1 MIIEIKNNIN
11 MKRIIVLITLCA
23 TLGYAKAQV
32 CGCTDPHAN
41 NYNPQATVND
51 GSCTYVSTTVSP
63 YYSNNLPTRINGT
76 SGLIYFDG
84 KLYTHNDH
92 TDKKLYQIDTA
103 DGHILDSIVLTGI
116 AHQDVE
122 DCDQDSLYIY
132 LGDHGNNN
140 SGIRQNLH
148 ILRISK
154 ASLLTGTPQI
164 DTIWF
169 SYPDQT
175 DFSTSSSNGTDF
187 DCEAFI
193 ATEDSLY
200 LFTKQWVSEGS
211 VIYALPKTPGTYSAR
226 RVSSWNV
233 GGLITGATY
242 NPRKKQV
249 VLCGYSSLLQPFV
262 VLLYDYTGNDFFSG
276 NKRKMSLGLS
286 FHQVEGIALG
296 DDYHYYLTNE
306 YISRSII
313 SINAKYHKLDLTDYL
328 YVSDSTPD
336 TSTVALHRVG
346 EGSEII
352 VYPNPAREKITVEG
366 LPQGQVECT
375 LTDTKG
381 RVALRKSLFSDG
393 RVVIP
398 INRRTRGTYMLKVV
412 TPKGKEFVKKV
423 IVR

>member
-1 MIIEIKNNIN
+1 
-11 MKRIIVLITLCA
+11 MKRIIVFITLCA

-32 CGCTDPHAN
+32 CGCTDPRAN

-51 GSCTYVSTTVSP
+51 GSCTYASTTVSP
-63 YYSNNLPTRINGT
+63 YYSNNLPTSLNGT

-92 TDKKLYQIDTA
+92 TDKKLYQIDTT

-140 SGIRQNLH
+140 SGNRQNLH

-154 ASLLTGTPQI
+154 ASLFSGTPVI

-169 SYPDQT
+169 SYADQT
-175 DFSTSSSNGTDF
+175 DFSATSSNGTDF

-200 LFTKQWVSEGS
+200 LFTKQWVSEGTALYS
-211 VIYALPKTPGTYSAR
+211 LPKAPGTYSAR
-226 RVSSWNV
+226 RISSWNV
-233 GGLITGATY
+233 NGLVTGATY

-249 VLCGYSSLLQPFV
+249 VLCGYSSLLQPFI
-262 VLLYDYTGNDFFSG
+262 VLLYDYAGNDFFSG

-286 FHQVEGIALG
+286 FHQVEGIAVG
-296 DDYHYYLTNE
+296 YDYKYYLTNE
-306 YISRSII
+306 YITKLGVTV
-313 SINAKYHKLDLTDYL
+313 NAKFHKLDLTDYL
-328 YVSDSTPD
+328 YVSDSIPD
-336 TSTVALHRVG
+336 TSTVALHSVVG
-346 EGSEII
+346 DGSEIM
-352 VYPNPAREKITVEG
+352 VYPNPAKEKITVEG

-375 LTDTKG
+375 LTNAKG
-381 RVALRKSLFSDG
+381 NVVMRKTLYSNG
-393 RVVIP
+393 KIVIP
-398 INRRTRGTYMLKVV
+398 INSRTRGTHTLKIV
-412 TPKGKEFVKKV
+412 TQTGKEFGKKV
-423 IVR
+423 VVR

>member
-1 MIIEIKNNIN
+1 

-32 CGCTDPHAN
+32 CGCTDPRAN

-51 GSCTYVSTTVSP
+51 GSCTYASTTASP

-92 TDKKLYQIDTA
+92 GDKKIFQIDTT

-249 VLCGYSSLLQPFV
+249 VLCGYSSILMPFV

-286 FHQVEGIALG
+286 LHQVEGIALG
-296 DDYHYYLTNE
+296 DDYKYYLTNE
-306 YISRSII
+306 YFSRSII
-313 SINAKYHKLDLTDYL
+313 TTNAKFHKLDLTDYL
-328 YVSDSTPD
+328 YVADTVPD
-336 TSTVALHRVG
+336 TVTPPDTTTSLHPV
-346 EGSEII
+346 EGLSDIV

-398 INRRTRGTYMLKVV
+398 INRRTRGTYTLKVV

>member
-1 MIIEIKNNIN
+1 
-11 MKRIIVLITLCA
+11 MKRLIIVLTLCFSA
-23 TLGYAKAQV
+23 YSLKAQV
-32 CGCTDPHAN
+32 CGCTDPRAN

-51 GSCTYVSTTVSP
+51 GSCTYASTTVQP
-63 YYSNNLPTRINGT
+63 YYSNQLPTRLNGT
-76 SGLIYFDG
+76 SGLMFFNG

-92 TDKKLYQIDTA
+92 SDKKIFQIDTA
-103 DGHILDSIVLTGI
+103 DGHILDSIPFSGI

-122 DCDQDSLYIY
+122 DCDEDSLYIY

-140 SGIRQNLH
+140 SGIRRNLH
-148 ILRISK
+148 ILRIAK
-154 ASLLTGTPQI
+154 ASLQTASPQI

-169 SYPDQT
+169 SYPEQT
-175 DFSTSSSNGTDF
+175 DFSTSTSNGTDF

-249 VLCGYSSLLQPFV
+249 VLCGYSSILMPFV

-286 FHQVEGIALG
+286 LHQVEGIALG
-296 DDYHYYLTNE
+296 DDYKYYLTNE
-306 YISRSII
+306 YFSRSII
-313 SINAKYHKLDLTDYL
+313 TTNAKFHKLDLTDYL
-328 YVSDSTPD
+328 YVADTVPD
-336 TSTVALHRVG
+336 TVTPPDTTTSLHPV
-346 EGSEII
+346 EGLSDIV
-352 VYPNPAREKITVEG
+352 VYPNPAKEKITVEG
-366 LPQGQVECT
+366 LPQGHVLCLLYDAEG
-375 LTDTKG
+375 K
-381 RVALRKSLFSDG
+381 VAMRKELLSEGSATI
-393 RVVIP
+393 VVDKKL
-398 INRRTRGTYMLKVV
+398 RGTYTLKIVLPDGRDVV
-412 TPKGKEFVKKV
+412 RTMIFK
-423 IVR
+423 

>member
-1 MIIEIKNNIN
+1 
-11 MKRIIVLITLCA
+11 MKRIILLAIFCI
-23 TLGYAKAQV
+23 TLGYAKSQV
-32 CGCTDPHAN
+32 CGCTDPRAN

-51 GSCTYVSTTVSP
+51 GSCTYASTTASP
-63 YYSNNLPTRINGT
+63 YYSNSLPTRLNGT
-76 SGLIYFDG
+76 SGLMFFDG

-92 TDKKLYQIDTA
+92 GDKKIFQIDTT
-103 DGHILDSIVLTGI
+103 DGHILDSIAFSGI
-116 AHQDVE
+116 AHQDIE

-140 SGIRQNLH
+140 SGIRRNLH
-148 ILRISK
+148 ILRIAK
-154 ASLLTGTPQI
+154 ASLLSGRPQI

-169 SYPDQT
+169 SYPEQT
-175 DFSTSSSNGTDF
+175 DFSTSSANGTDF

-193 ATEDSLY
+193 AAEDSLY
-200 LFTKQWVSEGS
+200 LFTKQWVSEGTAL
-211 VIYALPKTPGTYSAR
+211 YALPKTPGTYSAR
-226 RVSSWNV
+226 LVSTWNV
-233 GGLITGATY
+233 GGLVTGATY
-242 NPRKKQV
+242 NPRKRQV

-262 VLLYDYTGNDFFSG
+262 VLLYDYAGNDFFSG
-276 NKRKMSLGLS
+276 NKRKMSLGLA
-286 FHQVEGIALG
+286 FHQVEGIAVG

-328 YVSDSTPD
+328 YVADTVPD
-336 TSTVALHRVG
+336 TVTPPDTTSSLHPV
-346 EGSEII
+346 EKLTDIV

-381 RVALRKSLFSDG
+381 RVALRKNLHSDG

-398 INRRTRGTYMLKVV
+398 INRRTRGTYTM
-412 TPKGKEFVKKV
+412 TIIPRNGREIVKKL

>member
-1 MIIEIKNNIN
+1 
-11 MKRIIVLITLCA
+11 MKRIILLLTLC
-23 TLGYAKAQV
+23 TIMGYTKAQV
-32 CGCTDPHAN
+32 CGCTDPRAN

-51 GSCTYVSTTVSP
+51 GSCTYASTTASP

-76 SGLIYFDG
+76 SGLIFFDG

-92 TDKKLYQIDTA
+92 SDKKLYQIDTA
-103 DGHILDSIVLTGI
+103 DGHIVDSIVFTGI

-140 SGIRQNLH
+140 SGIRTNLH

-154 ASLLTGTPQI
+154 ASLLTGNPQI

-169 SYPDQT
+169 SYPEQT
-175 DFSTSSSNGTDF
+175 DFSSSSSNGTDF

-200 LFTKQWVSEGS
+200 LFTKQWNSQGTALYS
-211 VIYALPKTPGTYSAR
+211 LPKTPGTYSAR
-226 RVSSWNV
+226 RISSWNV
-233 GGLITGATY
+233 NGLVTGATY

-262 VLLYDYTGNDFFSG
+262 VLLYDYAGNDFFSG
-276 NKRKMSLGLS
+276 NKRKMSLGLA
-286 FHQVEGIALG
+286 FHQVEGIAVG
-296 DDYHYYLTNE
+296 DDYKYYLTNE
-306 YISRSII
+306 YITKYGAT
-313 SINAKYHKLDLTDYL
+313 INAKFHKLDLTDYL

-336 TSTVALHRVG
+336 TSTVALHSVVG
-346 EGSEII
+346 DGSEIM
-352 VYPNPAREKITVEG
+352 VYPNPAKEKITVEG

-375 LTDTKG
+375 LTNAKG
-381 RVALRKSLFSDG
+381 SVVMRRILYSDG
-393 RVVIP
+393 KIVMP
-398 INRRTRGTYMLKVV
+398 INRKTRGTHTLKIILP
-412 TPKGKEFVKKV
+412 TGKEFLKKL
-423 IVR
+423 ILN

>member
-1 MIIEIKNNIN
+1 
-11 MKRIIVLITLCA
+11 MKRTILLLTLC
-23 TLGYAKAQV
+23 TITGYTKAQV
-32 CGCTDPHAN
+32 CGCTDPRAN

-51 GSCTYVSTTVSP
+51 GSCTYASTTASP
-63 YYSNNLPTRINGT
+63 YYSNNLSTRLNGT

-92 TDKKLYQIDTA
+92 SDKKLYQIDTA
-103 DGHILDSIVLTGI
+103 DGHIVDSIVFTGI

-140 SGIRQNLH
+140 SGIRTNLH

-154 ASLLTGTPQI
+154 ASLLTGNPQI

-169 SYPDQT
+169 SYPEQT

-200 LFTKQWVSEGS
+200 LFTKQWNSQGTALYS
-211 VIYALPKTPGTYSAR
+211 LPKTPGTYSAR
-226 RVSSWNV
+226 RISSWNV
-233 GGLITGATY
+233 NGLVTGATY

-262 VLLYDYTGNDFFSG
+262 VLLYDYAGNDFFSG

-286 FHQVEGIALG
+286 FHQVEGIALYH
-296 DDYHYYLTNE
+296 DYTYFLSNE
-306 YISRSII
+306 YFSRSII
-313 SINAKYHKLDLTDYL
+313 TTDAKFHKLDLTDYL

-336 TSTVALHRVG
+336 TTQVG
-346 EGSEII
+346 IIAVEQGSSDIV
-352 VYPNPAREKITVEG
+352 VYPNPAKEKITVEG
-366 LPQGQVECT
+366 LLQGQVECT
-375 LTDTKG
+375 LTNAKG
-381 RVALRKSLFSDG
+381 IVVMRKTLYSNG
-393 RVVIP
+393 KIVIP
-398 INRRTRGTYMLKVV
+398 IHRRTRGTHTLKIVA
-412 TPKGKEFVKKV
+412 KNGKEFVKKV
-423 IVR
+423 VVR

>member
-1 MIIEIKNNIN
+1 M
-11 MKRIIVLITLCA
+11 
-23 TLGYAKAQV
+23 GYTKAQV
-32 CGCTDPHAN
+32 CGCTDPRAN

-51 GSCTYVSTTVSP
+51 GSCTYASTTASP

-92 TDKKLYQIDTA
+92 SDKKLYQIDTA
-103 DGHILDSIVLTGI
+103 DVHIVDSIVFTGI

-140 SGIRQNLH
+140 TGIRTNLH

-154 ASLLTGTPQI
+154 ASLLTGNPQI

-169 SYPDQT
+169 SYPEQT

-200 LFTKQWVSEGS
+200 LFTKQWVSEGTALYS
-211 VIYALPKTPGTYSAR
+211 LPKTPGTYSAR
-226 RVSSWNV
+226 RISSWNV
-233 GGLITGATY
+233 NGLVTGATY

-262 VLLYDYTGNDFFSG
+262 VLLYDYAGNDFFSG

-286 FHQVEGIALG
+286 FHQVEGIALYH
-296 DDYHYYLTNE
+296 DYTYFLSNE
-306 YISRSII
+306 YFSRSILTTD
-313 SINAKYHKLDLTDYL
+313 AKFHKLDLTDYL

-336 TSTVALHRVG
+336 TTQVG
-346 EGSEII
+346 IIAVGQGSGDIV
-352 VYPNPAREKITVEG
+352 VYPNPAKEKITVEG

-375 LTDTKG
+375 LTNAKG
-381 RVALRKSLFSDG
+381 SVVMRRIIYSDG
-393 RVVIP
+393 KIVMP
-398 INRRTRGTYMLKVV
+398 INRNPRGTHTLKIV
-412 TPKGKEFVKKV
+412 TQNGKEFVKKV
-423 IVR
+423 VVR

>member
-1 MIIEIKNNIN
+1 MKIIILLAIFC
-11 MKRIIVLITLCA
+11 I
-23 TLGYAKAQV
+23 TLGYAKSQV
-32 CGCTDPHAN
+32 CGCTDPRAN

-51 GSCTYVSTTVSP
+51 GSCTYASTTASP
-63 YYSNNLPTRINGT
+63 YYSNSLPTRLNGT
-76 SGLIYFDG
+76 SGLMFFDG

-92 TDKKLYQIDTA
+92 GDKKIFQIDTT
-103 DGHILDSIVLTGI
+103 DGHILDSIAFSGI
-116 AHQDVE
+116 AHQDIE

-140 SGIRQNLH
+140 SGIRRNLH
-148 ILRISK
+148 ILRIAK
-154 ASLLTGTPQI
+154 ASLLSGRPQI

-169 SYPDQT
+169 SYPEQT
-175 DFSTSSSNGTDF
+175 DFSTSSANGTDF

-193 ATEDSLY
+193 AAEDSLY
-200 LFTKQWVSEGS
+200 LFTKQWVSEGTAL
-211 VIYALPKTPGTYSAR
+211 YALPKTPGTYSAR
-226 RVSSWNV
+226 LVSTWNV
-233 GGLITGATY
+233 GGLVTGATY
-242 NPRKKQV
+242 NPRKRQV

-262 VLLYDYTGNDFFSG
+262 VLLYDYAGNDFFSG
-276 NKRKMSLGLS
+276 NKRKMSLGLA
-286 FHQVEGIALG
+286 FHQVEGIAVG

-328 YVSDSTPD
+328 YVADTVPD
-336 TSTVALHRVG
+336 TVTPPDTTSSLHPV
-346 EGSEII
+346 EKLTDIV

-381 RVALRKSLFSDG
+381 RVALRKNIHSDG

-398 INRRTRGTYMLKVV
+398 INRRTRGTYTM
-412 TPKGKEFVKKV
+412 TIIPRNGREIVKKL

>member
-1 MIIEIKNNIN
+1 M
-11 MKRIIVLITLCA
+11 
-23 TLGYAKAQV
+23 GYTKAQV
-32 CGCTDPHAN
+32 CGCTDPRAN

-51 GSCTYVSTTVSP
+51 GSCTYASTTASP

-92 TDKKLYQIDTA
+92 SDKKLYQIDTA
-103 DGHILDSIVLTGI
+103 DGHIVDSIVFTGI

-140 SGIRQNLH
+140 SGIRTNLH

-154 ASLLTGTPQI
+154 TSMLTGNPQI

-169 SYPDQT
+169 SYPEQT
-175 DFSTSSSNGTDF
+175 DFSTSTSNGTDF

-200 LFTKQWVSEGS
+200 LFTKQWNSQGTALYS
-211 VIYALPKTPGTYSAR
+211 LPKTPGTYSAR
-226 RVSSWNV
+226 RISNWNV
-233 GGLITGATY
+233 NGLVTGATY

-262 VLLYDYTGNDFFSG
+262 VLLYDYAGNDFFSG
-276 NKRKMSLGLS
+276 NKRKMSLGLA
-286 FHQVEGIALG
+286 FHQVEGIAVG
-296 DDYHYYLTNE
+296 DDYKYYLTNE
-306 YISRSII
+306 YITKYGAT
-313 SINAKYHKLDLTDYL
+313 INAKFHKLDLTDYL

-336 TSTVALHRVG
+336 TSTVALHSVVG
-346 EGSEII
+346 DGSEIM
-352 VYPNPAREKITVEG
+352 VYPNPAKEKITVEG

-375 LTDTKG
+375 LTNAKG
-381 RVALRKSLFSDG
+381 SVVMRRILYSDG
-393 RVVIP
+393 KIVMP
-398 INRRTRGTYMLKVV
+398 INRKTRGTHTLKIILP
-412 TPKGKEFVKKV
+412 TGKEFLKKL
-423 IVR
+423 ILN